1 LILTSLKGRG
11 DTLWELEKKVALGI
25 EKKRVKTN

>member
-1 LILTSLKGRG
+1 LILASLKGRG
-11 DTLWELEKKVALGI
+11 DTLWELEKVALGI